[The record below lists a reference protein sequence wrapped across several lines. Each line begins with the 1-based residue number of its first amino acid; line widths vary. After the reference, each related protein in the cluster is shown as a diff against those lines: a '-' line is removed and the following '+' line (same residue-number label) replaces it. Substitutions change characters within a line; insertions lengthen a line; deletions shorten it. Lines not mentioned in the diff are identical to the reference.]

1 MRLLI
6 SVGTRPEIIKMAPLY
21 EALSKLEGVDLLLV
35 HTGQHYDW
43 EMSGVFFKELGIEEP
58 DVNLNIGSDDQVS
71 QTSSVIREIGKVIG
85 SYEPDGVIALGDTN
99 SVLGTAIASS
109 KMEVPFIHVEA
120 GLRSFDFTMP
130 EEVNRR
136 ISDHLASLNFAPTIR
151 AFSNLMEEGIPQ
163 RISFLSGNTVVD
175 SVIRVL
181 RRVSVREVLN
191 KFELDGLEPMVTLTV
206 HRRENTDYE
215 YRMIGILK
223 ALEELD
229 EVTFVWPIHPRT
241 RKMLKSFGLWDKLA
255 SLGNVRILDPLGY
268 LEFLGLLLSSDL
280 IMTDSGGVQEE
291 AVTLKRPCII
301 LRENTER
308 PEVIELGF
316 GEIAGTNPSTI
327 VSLVRKYLYQSNVSE
342 RLKKSPNPFG
352 DGSASRV
359 IASVISRIW
368 DLKSLRGVPRFKG
381 GSPHYLAFR
390 VEEWMRG
397 YTVASLKEV
406 SGYDV
411 VSLYD
416 ASGKSIQFND
426 GTPLVPS
433 YIVRVRGDSAN
444 YGRLEKLLKRAV

>member
-1 MRLLI
+1 MRLLV

-21 EALSKLEGVDLLLV
+21 EALSRIEGVELLLV

-43 EMSGVFFKELGIEEP
+43 EMSGIFFKELGVEEP

-71 QTSSVIREIGKVIG
+71 QTSSVMREMGKIIG

-99 SVLGTAIASS
+99 SVLGTALASS

-136 ISDHLASLNFAPTIR
+136 ISDHLASLNFAPTAR
-151 AFSNLMEEGIPQ
+151 ALSNLMEEGIPP

-175 SVIRVL
+175 SVVRVL
-181 RRVSVREVLN
+181 GKVSAKGVLSR
-191 KFELDGLEPMVTLTV
+191 FELDGLEPIVTVTV
-206 HRRENTDYE
+206 HRKENTDYE
-215 YRMIGILK
+215 YRMLGILK
-223 ALEELD
+223 ALEEVD
-229 EVTFVWPIHPRT
+229 EATFVWPVHPRT
-241 RKMLKSFGLWDKLA
+241 RKMLKSFGLWEKLL
-255 SLGNVRILDPLGY
+255 SMGNVRVLEPMGY

-316 GEIAGTNPSTI
+316 GEIAGTNPATI
-327 VSLVRKYLYQSNVSE
+327 VSLVRKYLYQSDLLE
-342 RLKKSPNPFG
+342 RLRRIPNPFG
-352 DGSASRV
+352 DGNASKV

-368 DLKSLRGVPRFKG
+368 DLRSLRGAARFKG

-397 YTVASLKEV
+397 YTVAALREA

-416 ASGKSIQFND
+416 ASGKSIQFD
-426 GTPLVPS
+426 EGTPLVPG
-433 YIVRVRGDSAN
+433 YIARVRGDPAN
-444 YGRLEKLLKRAV
+444 HGRLRRLLRR

>member
-21 EALSKLEGVDLLLV
+21 ESLSRLEGVELLLV

-43 EMSGVFFKELGIEEP
+43 EMSGIFFRELGVEEP
-58 DVNLNIGSDDQVS
+58 DVNLNVGSDDQVS
-71 QTSSVIREIGKVIG
+71 QTSSVIREMGKIIR

-109 KMEVPFIHVEA
+109 KMEVPFIHAEA

-151 AFSNLMEEGIPQ
+151 AFSNLMEEGIPPK
-163 RISFLSGNTVVD
+163 ISFLSGNTVVD
-175 SVIRVL
+175 SIIRVL
-181 RRVSVREVLN
+181 RRVSVKEIVSKL
-191 KFELDGLEPMVTLTV
+191 ELDGLGPIVTLTV

-215 YRMIGILK
+215 YRMLGILK

-229 EVTFVWPIHPRT
+229 EVTFVWPIHPRA
-241 RKMLKSFGLWDKLA
+241 RKMLKSFGLWDKLT
-255 SLGNVRILDPLGY
+255 SLNNVKVLDPLGY
-268 LEFLGLLLSSDL
+268 LEFLGLILSSDL
-280 IMTDSGGVQEE
+280 VMTDSGGVQEE
-291 AVTLKRPCII
+291 AVTLRRPCVI
-301 LRENTER
+301 LRDNTER

-316 GEIAGTNPSTI
+316 GEIAGTNPAAI
-327 VSLVRKYLYQSNVSE
+327 VSLARKYLYQSSVLE
-342 RLKKSPNPFG
+342 RIKKSPNPFG
-352 DGSASRV
+352 DGNASKF

-368 DLKSLRGVPRFKG
+368 DLRSLRGASRFKG

-397 YTVASLKEV
+397 YTVASFKET

-416 ASGKSIQFND
+416 ANGESVQFDN
-426 GTPLVPS
+426 GTPLLPS
-433 YIVRVRGDSAN
+433 YIVRIRGDPAN
-444 YGRLEKLLKRAV
+444 YGRLKKLLRR